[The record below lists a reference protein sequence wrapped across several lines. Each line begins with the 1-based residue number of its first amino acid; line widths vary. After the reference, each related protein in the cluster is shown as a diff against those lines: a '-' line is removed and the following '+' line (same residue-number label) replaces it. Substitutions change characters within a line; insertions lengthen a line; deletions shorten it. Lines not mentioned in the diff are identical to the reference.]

1 LAYDRNDAH
10 GAADYSTTGKGEET
24 MSNGSG
30 IFEVAEVVQMAVDE
44 EHNGYFFYKT
54 LAECADH
61 EGLRE
66 LAETLA
72 RQEQGHERAFIALR
86 DELGLQP
93 PNESY
98 PGEYADYM
106 AVLLHGKTFPD
117 EDGAIR
123 LAKESGGDAGA
134 VDTAMLFEK
143 NTLLFLG
150 EMRKLVAERHQ
161 EKVDILIDEERQHLV
176 DLAGIRPELD

>member
-1 LAYDRNDAH
+1 MGNE
-10 GAADYSTTGKGEET
+10 G
-24 MSNGSG
+24 G
-30 IFEVAEVVQMAVDE
+30 IFQVSEIVQMAVDE
-44 EHNGYFFYKT
+44 EHNGYYFYKT

-61 EGLRE
+61 PGLRE
-66 LAETLA
+66 MAETLA
-72 RQEQGHERAFIALR
+72 VQERGHEKAFIALR
-86 DELGLQP
+86 DELGVSA

-106 AVLLHGKTFPD
+106 AVLVNGKTFPD
-117 EDGAIR
+117 EEGAIR

-134 VDTAMLFEK
+134 VDTAILFEK

-150 EMRKLVAERHQ
+150 EMRKLVASRYQ

-176 DLAGIRPELD
+176 DLSHIRKEL